1 MSIDLRT
8 ALHDLVDG
16 GRADGPAPVD
26 VPRVRSRARR
36 RRAAHVGARGAV
48 GVGAAGVVAL
58 GATYLAG
65 AREARTVLPSDPDA
79 APGECGSSVAG
90 LEGTPDPTLG
100 LARSSWSDPGVHAT
114 VSRPDAVPEPGDLGV
129 YVGREVWVQAVSSR
143 PEDGA
148 GEPATELSSLQ
159 DTLAV
164 VEQGY
169 ADLLAAREAG
179 EDVPQHELDER
190 AATVAALQESV
201 GARLADG
208 EVPPATPAVAR
219 VRVLVTYDER
229 VVATAVLPEE
239 GTSDAAAAWDRATS
253 GLLTEQVRL
262 DLVTCTVDGV
272 GGDPLPAGTYDVLVA
287 RDDEPLTAASG
298 PWTLT
303 VPPLASAASGLP
315 GDFPVDAVP
324 MPPGTVRSVAGDAT
338 AGWRVELDVAGVDRL
353 FVASDLLTAVD
364 GAREEYRDPLGAGV
378 AVPGWFVEIH
388 PGDDGDATS
397 LFYDVRPR

>member
-1 MSIDLRT
+1 MSIDLST

-16 GRADGPAPVD
+16 RRADGPAPVD
-26 VPRVRSRARR
+26 VPRVRSQARR
-36 RRAAHVGARGAV
+36 RRVAHLGARGAV
-48 GVGAAGVVAL
+48 GVGAAGAMAL

-65 AREARTVLPSDPDA
+65 ARDARTVLPSDPDA

-90 LEGTPDPTLG
+90 LGRTPDPTLG
-100 LARSSWSDPGVHAT
+100 LARSSWSDPGFQAM
-114 VSRPDAVPEPGDLGV
+114 VSRPDAVPVPGDLGT

-143 PEDGA
+143 PQDGA

-159 DTLAV
+159 DTLAL

-169 ADLLAAREAG
+169 VDRLRAREAG
-179 EDVPQHELDER
+179 EEVSQEDLDER
-190 AATVAALQESV
+190 AATVAGLRASI
-201 GARLADG
+201 ATRLAAG
-208 EVPPATPAVAR
+208 EVAPPTPAVAR
-219 VRVLVTYDER
+219 VRVLVTYDEH

-239 GTSDAAAAWDRATS
+239 GASDASAAWDRSTS

-262 DLVTCTVDGV
+262 GLVTCTVDGA

-287 RDDEPLTAASG
+287 REGEPLTDASG

-303 VPPLASAASGLP
+303 VPPLASAATGLP
-315 GDFPVDAVP
+315 DDFPVDVVP
-324 MPPGTVRSVAGDAT
+324 MPPGTVLSVDGDAT

-353 FVASDLLTAVD
+353 LVAADLLTAVD
-364 GAREEYRDPLGAGV
+364 GATEEYRDPLGAGV
-378 AVPGWFVEIH
+378 AVPGWSVEIH
-388 PGDDGDATS
+388 PGDEGDDTS

>member
-1 MSIDLRT
+1 MSIDLAA
-8 ALHDLVDG
+8 ALHDVVDR
-16 GRADGPAPVD
+16 GRSDGPTPVD
-26 VPRVRSRARR
+26 VPRVRAQARR
-36 RRAAHVGARGAV
+36 RRAVHLGARGAV
-48 GVGAAGVVAL
+48 GVGAAGAVAL
-58 GATYLAG
+58 GAVYLPG
-65 AREARTVLPSDPDA
+65 ARDARTVLPSDPDA

-90 LEGTPDPTLG
+90 AKGTGDPTLG
-100 LARSSWSDPGVHAT
+100 LARSSWSTFGFQET
-114 VSRPDAVPEPGDLGV
+114 RAVPEPGDLGT

-159 DTLAV
+159 DTLAL

-169 ADLLAAREAG
+169 TDLLAARDAG
-179 EDVPQHELDER
+179 EDVTQDELDER
-190 AATVAALQESV
+190 AATVAGLRASI
-201 GARLADG
+201 GTRLADG
-208 EVPPATPAVAR
+208 EVPPPTPAAAR

-229 VVATAVLPEE
+229 VVARAVLPEE
-239 GTSDAAAAWDRATS
+239 GTSDAYAAWNRAPS
-253 GLLTEQVRL
+253 GLLAEQVRL

-287 RDDEPLTAASG
+287 REGEPLTAASG

-324 MPPGTVRSVAGDAT
+324 MPPGTVLSVSGDAT

-364 GAREEYRDPLGAGV
+364 GAQEEYRDPLGAGV

-388 PGDDGDATS
+388 PGDEGDATS

>member
-1 MSIDLRT
+1 MSIDLT
-8 ALHDLVDG
+8 AALHDVVDR
-16 GRADGPAPVD
+16 GRPDGPVPVD
-26 VPRVRSRARR
+26 VPRVRAQARR
-36 RRAAHVGARGAV
+36 RRAVHLGARGAV
-48 GVGAAGVVAL
+48 GVGAAGAVAL

-65 AREARTVLPSDPDA
+65 ARETRTVLPSDPDA

-90 LEGTPDPTLG
+90 LRGTPDPTLG
-100 LARSSWSDPGVHAT
+100 LARSPWSAPGFHAT
-114 VSRPDAVPEPGDLGV
+114 VSWPDAVPEPGDLGT

-148 GEPATELSSLQ
+148 GEPATELTSLQ
-159 DTLAV
+159 DTLALA
-164 VEQGY
+164 EQGY
-169 ADLLAAREAG
+169 TDLLAARDAG
-179 EDVPQHELDER
+179 EDVTQDELDER
-190 AATVAALQESV
+190 AATVAGLRASI
-201 GARLADG
+201 GTRLADG
-208 EVPPATPAVAR
+208 EVPPPTPAAAR

-229 VVATAVLPEE
+229 VVARAVLPEE
-239 GTSDAAAAWDRATS
+239 GTSDAYAAWNRAPS
-253 GLLTEQVRL
+253 GLLAEQVRL

-287 RDDEPLTAASG
+287 REGEPLMAASG
-298 PWTLT
+298 PWTLR

-324 MPPGTVRSVAGDAT
+324 MPPGTVLSVSGDAT

-364 GAREEYRDPLGAGV
+364 GAQEEYRDPLGAGV

-388 PGDDGDATS
+388 PGDEGDATS